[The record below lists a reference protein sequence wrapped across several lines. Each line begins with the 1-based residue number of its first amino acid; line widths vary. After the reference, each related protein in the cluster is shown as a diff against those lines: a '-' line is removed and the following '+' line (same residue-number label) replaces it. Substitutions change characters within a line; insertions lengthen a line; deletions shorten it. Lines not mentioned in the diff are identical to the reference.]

1 MSIRI
6 VLAASAIAVLW
17 VSAPLARADEASKEK
32 VLSELIEVMQYGKM
46 ADQMSDLTGNQ
57 IISQLKT
64 RHPDLEAET
73 ESKLRE
79 MARNYMSDLMAEM
92 NPMVSGILSKHF
104 TEEEL
109 GEMLAYQKSAVGQKS
124 LEKMPLIMQEIMTWS
139 QQKVMTSIPGM
150 TARMEELI
158 EEMKAKSGQ

>member
-57 IISQLKT
+57 IISHRAGARQFC
-64 RHPDLEAET
+64 ET
-73 ESKLRE
+73 YAA
-79 MARNYMSDLMAEM
+79 ARS
-92 NPMVSGILSKHF
+92 
-104 TEEEL
+104 
-109 GEMLAYQKSAVGQKS
+109 
-124 LEKMPLIMQEIMTWS
+124 S
-139 QQKVMTSIPGM
+139 Q
-150 TARMEELI
+150 
-158 EEMKAKSGQ
+158 